1 MDPSLRFGIAEKE
14 HTSGFPE
21 KQAKA

>member
-1 MDPSLRFGIAEKE
+1 MYPSLRFGIAEKE
-14 HTSGFPE
+14 HASGFPE